1 LYQKQ
6 THKLLCPCHQ
16 STFDVPRAC
25 KVVFG
30 PAARA
35 LPQLSITVNDAGEFI
50 ATAPFD
56 QPVGPSFFERS

>member
-1 LYQKQ
+1 
-6 THKLLCPCHQ
+6 
-16 STFDVPRAC
+16 VPKAC

-30 PAARA
+30 PAARS
-35 LPQLSITVNDAGEFI
+35 LPQLPISVNADGEFI